1 MRCSPDGDDTWN
13 FYVGITM
20 NQEMTPMYPHLVLLI
35 HHSIHE
41 ERIREAGQA
50 RLAAT
55 ASRGRAARNQFRLI
69 ASVSKWSQA
78 ILRPAGAR
86 LPSRVA
92 HAAVKAV

>member
-1 MRCSPDGDDTWN
+1 
-13 FYVGITM
+13 
-20 NQEMTPMYPHLVLLI
+20 MTLMYPHLILPI

-41 ERIREAGQA
+41 ERVREAGQA

-69 ASVSKWSQA
+69 ASLLKWSQA
-78 ILRPAGAR
+78 ILRPVGAHQR
-86 LPSRVA
+86 SRVA